1 MLYTRFFMPILAL
14 ARTKPIVRT
23 IVPPMSLDCAPKT
36 CSTRERTVDFV
47 RLLPLAWT
55 PSGFPRRPLRWMWTL
70 LR

>member
-36 CSTRERTVDFV
+36 CSTRERTVDFD
-47 RLLPLAWT
+47 RLLPLGRPQVPDPEAWVQD
-55 PSGFPRRPLRWMWTL
+55 WAA
-70 LR
+70 